1 MVITASDG
9 EYVDED
15 GYIFITIRTDDIIN
29 IAGHRLSTSDI
40 EEVVASYDAI
50 AECAVI
56 GVTY

>member
-1 MVITASDG
+1 MS
-9 EYVDED
+9 DED
-15 GYIFITIRTDDIIN
+15 GYIFITVRTDDIIN

-40 EEVVASYDAI
+40 EEVVASHDAI